1 MTDRVAIVTGGL
13 RGLGRGMTLGLAAS
27 GVQVLAVGHL
37 PEDVAAM
44 EDIANVRPMV
54 ADLRS
59 PAACDQVVAEALPA
73 SAASTSW

>member
-27 GVQVLAVGHL
+27 GVRVLAVGHL

-44 EDIANVRPMV
+44 EGTAGCGPWWPTC
-54 ADLRS
+54 ALRQ
-59 PAACDQVVAEALPA
+59 PA
-73 SAASTSW
+73 TRSWRRRWRRSGGSISW